1 VAEDV
6 HDLEVDREVP
16 RLVGVDAL
24 ENLLRHRIFDLI
36 GDEFDECAVERPS
49 SMGMTVPR
57 IDSDMPSENLSSQVI
72 TSCTLTLGGGTSSFS
87 SMPQRRIRASSALA
101 CFCSSAWKCS

>member
-1 VAEDV
+1 MTSKSTARCRDSSE
-6 HDLEVDREVP
+6 LM
-16 RLVGVDAL
+16 RLKTSCATGSLTSSVM
-24 ENLLRHRIFDLI
+24 NLMS
-36 GDEFDECAVERPS
+36 APSSATS